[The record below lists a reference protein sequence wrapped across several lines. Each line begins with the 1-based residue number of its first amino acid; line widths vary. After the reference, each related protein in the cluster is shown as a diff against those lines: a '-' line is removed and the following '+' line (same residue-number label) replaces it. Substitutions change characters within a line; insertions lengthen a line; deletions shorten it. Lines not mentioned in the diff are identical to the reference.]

1 LSQPDHP
8 AAGPVGVLTG
18 PAAGAPDESAA
29 RSWRRPGKGALV
41 LPPVVFI
48 GILLLLPVGFIALY
62 SVGLRTNI
70 PGVPTPFSL
79 SNWSDFLTGGGS
91 AFRSRFVYSM
101 EIALLVSVL
110 TTIAAYPLAYF
121 LSFVARRRRYALL
134 LVLLAPFFT
143 SYLLRVIAWQ
153 IILNNNGVVNSLL
166 WTLHLRPRG
175 SAISWLI
182 YSNFSVALVLFY
194 TWIPFVSLPIFVVLE
209 NMDHRLQ
216 EAASDLGAS
225 RAATFWRVT
234 LPLSL
239 PGVIAGF
246 VFVLIPTTGEFITPL
261 LVGGPN
267 NQLFGNSIQAFFGDT
282 PDWNYGSVLAIA
294 LIVVV
299 IVLTLIFG
307 RFLQTDLRTET
318 RPSQ

>member
-1 LSQPDHP
+1 
-8 AAGPVGVLTG
+8 
-18 PAAGAPDESAA
+18 
-29 RSWRRPGKGALV
+29 V
-41 LPPVVFI
+41 LPPLVFV
-48 GILLLLPVGFIALY
+48 GVLLLLPVAFIALY

-70 PGVPTPFSL
+70 PGLPTAFSM
-79 SNWSDFLTGGGS
+79 SNWSDFLTGGGG
-91 AFRSRFVYSM
+91 AFRSRFIYSM

-110 TTIAAYPLAYF
+110 ATIAAYPLAYF
-121 LSFVARRRRYALL
+121 LAFVARRRRYALL

-166 WTLHLRPRG
+166 WTLHLRPHG

-209 NMDHRLQ
+209 NMDRRLQ
-216 EAASDLGAS
+216 EAAADLGAS
-225 RAATFWRVT
+225 KAATFWRVT

-239 PGVIAGF
+239 PGVVAGF

-282 PDWNYGSVLAIA
+282 PNWNYGSVLAIA
-294 LIVVV
+294 LIAVV

-307 RFLQTDLRTET
+307 RFLQADLRAEA
-318 RPSQ
+318 RPNR

>member
-1 LSQPDHP
+1 MTAD
-8 AAGPVGVLTG
+8 GR
-18 PAAGAPDESAA
+18 AA
-29 RSWRRPGKGALV
+29 RSGQTPRRTLPRPGKGALV
-41 LPPVVFI
+41 IPPLLFVVV
-48 GILLLLPVGFIALY
+48 LLLLPVAFVALY

-70 PGVPTPFSL
+70 PGLPTAFSL
-79 SNWSDFLTGGGS
+79 TDWKDFLTGGGS

-101 EIALLVSVL
+101 EIALFVSVL
-110 TTIAAYPLAYF
+110 ATIAAYPLAYF
-121 LSFVARRRRYALL
+121 LSFVAQRRRYALL

-166 WTLHLRPRG
+166 WTLHLRQHG
-175 SAISWLI
+175 NAISWLI

-194 TWIPFVSLPIFVVLE
+194 TWIPFVALPIFVVLE

-216 EAASDLGAS
+216 EAAADLGAS
-225 RAATFWRVT
+225 RITTFWRVT
-234 LPLSL
+234 FPLSI

-267 NQLFGNSIQAFFGDT
+267 NQLFGNSIQAFFSNT
-282 PDWNYGSVLAIA
+282 PNWNYGSVLAIT

-299 IVLTLIFG
+299 VALTLAFG
-307 RFLQTDLRTET
+307 RFLQTYLRAEAT
-318 RPSQ
+318 PVQ

>member
-1 LSQPDHP
+1 LSQPDHQ

-18 PAAGAPDESAA
+18 PAAGVPDEPAA
-29 RSWRRPGKGALV
+29 RRWLRPGKGALV

-48 GILLLLPVGFIALY
+48 GILLLLPVAFIALY

-216 EAASDLGAS
+216 EAAADLGAS

-234 LPLSL
+234 GPLSL

-294 LIVVV
+294 LIAVV

-318 RPSQ
+318 RPSP

>member
-1 LSQPDHP
+1 
-8 AAGPVGVLTG
+8 
-18 PAAGAPDESAA
+18 
-29 RSWRRPGKGALV
+29 
-41 LPPVVFI
+41 
-48 GILLLLPVGFIALY
+48 
-62 SVGLRTNI
+62 
-70 PGVPTPFSL
+70 
-79 SNWSDFLTGGGS
+79 
-91 AFRSRFVYSM
+91 M
-101 EIALLVSVL
+101 EIALLVSVI
-110 TTIAAYPLAYF
+110 TTVAAYPLAYF

-153 IILNNNGVVNSLL
+153 IILNNDGVVNSLL

-216 EAASDLGAS
+216 EAAADLGAS

-267 NQLFGNSIQAFFGDT
+267 NQLFGNSIQGFFGDT
-282 PDWNYGSVLAIA
+282 PDWNYGAVLAIA
-294 LIVVV
+294 LIAVV
-299 IVLTLIFG
+299 IVLTLVFG
-307 RFLQTDLRTET
+307 RFLQTDLRAEP
-318 RPSQ
+318 RPGQ

>member
-1 LSQPDHP
+1 MSAH
-8 AAGPVGVLTG
+8 AGSDGG
-18 PAAGAPDESAA
+18 SALG
-29 RSWRRPGKGALV
+29 RLLRPGKGALV
-41 LPPVVFI
+41 LPPLLFV
-48 GILLLLPVGFIALY
+48 GILLLLPVAFITLY
-62 SVGLRTNI
+62 SVGLKTNI
-70 PGVPTPFSL
+70 PGVPTAFSL
-79 SNWSDFLTGGGS
+79 TDWNDFLVGGGS

-101 EIALLVSVL
+101 EVALFVSVL

-153 IILNNNGVVNSLL
+153 IILNNDGVINSLL
-166 WTLHLRPRG
+166 WTLHLRPHG

-182 YSNFSVALVLFY
+182 YSNFSIALVLFY

-216 EAASDLGAS
+216 EAAADLGAS
-225 RAATFWRVT
+225 RMTTFWRVT
-234 LPLSL
+234 FPLSV

-267 NQLFGNSIQAFFGDT
+267 NQLFGNSIQAFFGNT

-294 LIVVV
+294 LVVVV
-299 IVLTLIFG
+299 IVLTLAFG
-307 RFLQTDLRTET
+307 RFLQTDLRAET
-318 RPSQ
+318 RPTQ